1 MDSAV
6 AVLAGAAFL
15 KFYLHTV
22 ENGGIDDCLVVAL
35 DIVLRN
41 LAIVDL
47 RLFRK
52 VVHGIGFLQKGVAF
66 VFFVGKYP
74 LDRGGVPFRLAGG
87 TEVAVRLKLA
97 ADAVGRRA
105 LKEKA
110 GYFLYRFRLRRVY
123 HHPAVRAF
131 VVAEE
136 SCSFRQMK
144 NDSKPLY
151 RYKTFLCSS
160 LRG

>member
-1 MDSAV
+1 M
-6 AVLAGAAFL
+6 
-15 KFYLHTV
+15 
-22 ENGGIDDCLVVAL
+22 
-35 DIVLRN
+35 
-41 LAIVDL
+41 
-47 RLFRK
+47 
-52 VVHGIGFLQKGVAF
+52 QKGVSF
-66 VFFVGKYP
+66 VFFVGKYT

-97 ADAVGRRA
+97 ADAVGRHA

-110 GYFLYRFRLRRVY
+110 GDFLRVY

>member
-74 LDRGGVPFRLAGG
+74 LDRG
-87 TEVAVRLKLA
+87 KLA
-97 ADAVGRRA
+97 ADAVGRHA

-110 GYFLYRFRLRRVY
+110 GDFLYRFRLRRVY

-131 VVAEE
+131 VVAEK

>member
-1 MDSAV
+1 MVAPPDDL
-6 AVLAGAAFL
+6 AVL
-15 KFYLHTV
+15 V
-22 ENGGIDDCLVVAL
+22 RSVP
-35 DIVLRN
+35 
-41 LAIVDL
+41 DL

-110 GYFLYRFRLRRVY
+110 GYFLYSASAGFTTIL
-123 HHPAVRAF
+123 P
-131 VVAEE
+131 
-136 SCSFRQMK
+136 SG
-144 NDSKPLY
+144 PL
-151 RYKTFLCSS
+151 S
-160 LRG
+160 

>member
-1 MDSAV
+1 MKTPCSPRRSNPRQTGLFWV
-6 AVLAGAAFL
+6 YNHRGLNVQPS
-15 KFYLHTV
+15 KSRINTKVSNLHTLYQ
-22 ENGGIDDCLVVAL
+22 NCSP
-35 DIVLRN
+35 
-41 LAIVDL
+41 
-47 RLFRK
+47 K
-52 VVHGIGFLQKGVAF
+52 MQKGVAF
-66 VFFVGKYP
+66 VFFVGKYT

-97 ADAVGRRA
+97 ADAVGRHA

-110 GYFLYRFRLRRVY
+110 GDFLYRFRLRRVY